1 MMDEIIRVFIMFK
14 QENVLQLTSGD
25 LKDKEKQNEQL
36 SWFPF
41 NIIKTLK

>member
-1 MMDEIIRVFIMFK
+1 MFK

-25 LKDKEKQNEQL
+25 LKEEEKQTNDYRL
-36 SWFPF
+36 SWLPF